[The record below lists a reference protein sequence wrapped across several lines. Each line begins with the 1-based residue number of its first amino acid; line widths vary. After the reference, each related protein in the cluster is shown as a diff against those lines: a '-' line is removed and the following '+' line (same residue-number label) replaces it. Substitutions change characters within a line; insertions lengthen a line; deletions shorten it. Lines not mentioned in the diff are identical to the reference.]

1 MWTCTLTLAVRSFN
15 QVQRT
20 LGNEVA
26 WSLGHSFSFAATV
39 SCDTS
44 LRAPGPRNTGLT
56 QDDWAGDVHLQTQR
70 RKIRL
75 SLQKIIRKTK
85 RNPFICV
92 VKQLINMINMLL
104 PKNPDFLGG
113 GKLHNIYKRKHVWF
127 TKWPH
132 LFMSTDELESLHSES
147 ELSPGAGVDLH
158 CVVLHTPATW
168 RSYNL

>member
-104 PKNPDFLGG
+104 PINPDFLGG
-113 GKLHNIYKRKHVWF
+113 GKLHNIYKRKRVIYKVTSPVHEHRWTRKPPF
-127 TKWPH
+127 RIWT
-132 LFMSTDELESLHSES
+132 ESWSWGRSALCCPS
-147 ELSPGAGVDLH
+147 
-158 CVVLHTPATW
+158 HTCNMTQ
-168 RSYNL
+168 L